1 MDCPLFGQSIL
12 VVIDFYYGIGV
23 SIGTITSTVGDGGTV
38 VGTGVSVGMTAVDV
52 ASTVDVGGGGC
63 VDVGVEVAGM
73 VVGDA
78 EGINMVAVAVNIAV
92 GDAVK
97 VGWVG
102 MENSTC
108 NSGAPEVSPSNDFAT
123 RLPDLPVT
131 IMTREFPEFQLA

>member
-1 MDCPLFGQSIL
+1 M

-52 ASTVDVGGGGC
+52 ASTVDVGGGSC
-63 VDVGVEVAGM
+63 VDVGVEVTGM

-78 EGINMVAVAVNIAV
+78 EGTSMVAVNIAV
-92 GDAVK
+92 GVAVK
-97 VGWVG
+97 VGWAG
-102 MENSTC
+102 SENSTC
-108 NSGAPEVSPSNDFAT
+108 NRGAPVASPSNDFAT